1 MLIGVVVMM
10 VLVICTRMHAFPSL
24 IISAIL
30 IAVLSGNYLLVGTGN
45 EGGNLLSVAIS
56 TVTGGFGGT
65 MTSIGIVIGFGC
77 IMGIFLEK
85 SGAAKRMAITI
96 LKLVGVKRA
105 DVVLGLTGFVVSI
118 PVFCDSGFVILSS
131 LAKEFSRLTKKS
143 MVGLGGILG
152 MGLYITHFMVPP
164 TPGPLAVVST
174 FQNEGINIDLGMFI
188 IAGLLFSIPLF
199 IFSVFLFRWFG
210 NKYPQFVVPY
220 EIDRSKYT
228 EAQLKVLDKIDAK
241 IKAGKELENED
252 FTELLSTEKLPS
264 AGLSFTILLLPVFLI
279 LANTLVSQ
287 TAFKA
292 TIVGE
297 IITFLGN
304 PVIALFIS
312 LCLGAFLLA
321 KDLDNKTVVGMM
333 NDALR
338 DAGPIV
344 MITAGGGALGAVVK
358 ATGAAGMMANGIV
371 AIGIPGILVP
381 LLIGTIMRFP
391 QGSGTTAMITGSAII
406 APMLVTLGIN
416 PYLAGL
422 AVCLTAMCPSF
433 LNDSYFH
440 VVTSFSGMDI
450 KTSLKNQLED
460 LDHRFHPGSRFR
472 FRHHLHPE
480 PLHPLIQLFAA
491 CSVPWLLCRM
501 ECVVTSKQTGPNP
514 GTAMVQAGSGLFV
527 LILGNTAQFPPSGL
541 STAPAAAAR
550 HLRCQNAR

>member
-1 MLIGVVVMM
+1 MREGVARDGHRLYPAMPYTAYAKM
-10 VLVICTRMHAFPSL
+10 SDKDLEDLYH
-24 IISAIL
+24 
-30 IAVLSGNYLLVGTGN
+30 YL
-45 EGGNLLSVAIS
+45 
-56 TVTGGFGGT
+56 
-65 MTSIGIVIGFGC
+65 M
-77 IMGIFLEK
+77 
-85 SGAAKRMAITI
+85 
-96 LKLVGVKRA
+96 
-105 DVVLGLTGFVVSI
+105 
-118 PVFCDSGFVILSS
+118 
-131 LAKEFSRLTKKS
+131 KE
-143 MVGLGGILG
+143 VQ
-152 MGLYITHFMVPP
+152 
-164 TPGPLAVVST
+164 PLAIANKESDIPWPLNMRWPLKGKVISE
-174 FQNEGINIDLGMFI
+174 FGPKDNGLKNEGINIDLGMFI

-406 APMLVTLGIN
+406 APMLVTLSIN
-416 PYLAGL
+416 PSLAGL

-450 KTSLKNQLED
+450 KTSLKTWTI
-460 LDHRFHPGSRFR
+460 GSILVPIFGSVIICI
-472 FRHHLHPE
+472 LS
-480 PLHPLIQLFAA
+480 LF
-491 CSVPWLLCRM
+491 
-501 ECVVTSKQTGPNP
+501 
-514 GTAMVQAGSGLFV
+514 
-527 LILGNTAQFPPSGL
+527 I
-541 STAPAAAAR
+541 
-550 HLRCQNAR
+550 H

>member
-1 MLIGVVVMM
+1 MNPVIAMLIGVVVMM

-164 TPGPLAVVST
+164 TPAPPPLPRPPPPHGPPTPLPTPPTPRPPLPRPPGPLAVVST

-188 IAGLLFSIPLF
+188 IAGLLLSIPLF

-422 AVCLTAMCPSF
+422 AVCLTSMCPSF

-450 KTSLKNQLED
+450 KTSLKTWTI
-460 LDHRFHPGSRFR
+460 GSILVPIFGSVIICI
-472 FRHHLHPE
+472 LS
-480 PLHPLIQLFAA
+480 LF
-491 CSVPWLLCRM
+491 
-501 ECVVTSKQTGPNP
+501 
-514 GTAMVQAGSGLFV
+514 
-527 LILGNTAQFPPSGL
+527 I
-541 STAPAAAAR
+541 
-550 HLRCQNAR
+550 H

>member
-1 MLIGVVVMM
+1 MKPEVMTMLNINP
-10 VLVICTRMHAFPSL
+10 L
-24 IISAIL
+24 
-30 IAVLSGNYLLVGTGN
+30 LLVGGVIGAVTA
-45 EGGNLLSVAIS
+45 LLIFAYASVKDKKTAMGFERTMADGEILRRLFAYAKPYWAKFLLVLFLMLFSIAYDIISPLIVGAIEELVAADFALSRLFASVAVYAGILVFSMAS
-56 TVTGGFGGT
+56 TYFQ
-65 MTSIGIVIGFGC
+65 
-77 IMGIFLEK
+77 
-85 SGAAKRMAITI
+85 A
-96 LKLVGVKRA
+96 
-105 DVVLGLTGFVVSI
+105 
-118 PVFCDSGFVILSS
+118 VILQ
-131 LAKEFSRLTKKS
+131 R
-143 MVGLGGILG
+143 VG
-152 MGLYITHFMVPP
+152 
-164 TPGPLAVVST
+164 
-174 FQNEGINIDLGMFI
+174 QRI
-188 IAGLLFSIPLF
+188 ISDLLFSIPLF

-210 NKYPQFVVPY
+210 NKYPQFIVPY

-450 KTSLKNQLED
+450 KTSLKTWTI
-460 LDHRFHPGSRFR
+460 GSILVPIFGSVIICI
-472 FRHHLHPE
+472 LS
-480 PLHPLIQLFAA
+480 LF
-491 CSVPWLLCRM
+491 
-501 ECVVTSKQTGPNP
+501 
-514 GTAMVQAGSGLFV
+514 
-527 LILGNTAQFPPSGL
+527 I
-541 STAPAAAAR
+541 
-550 HLRCQNAR
+550 H

>member
-1 MLIGVVVMM
+1 MNPVIAMLIGVVVMM

-188 IAGLLFSIPLF
+188 IAGLLLSIPLF

-292 TIVGE
+292 TLVGE

-333 NDALR
+333 ND

-422 AVCLTAMCPSF
+422 AVCLTSMCPSF

-450 KTSLKNQLED
+450 KTSLKTWTI
-460 LDHRFHPGSRFR
+460 GSILVPVFGSVIICI
-472 FRHHLHPE
+472 LS
-480 PLHPLIQLFAA
+480 LF
-491 CSVPWLLCRM
+491 
-501 ECVVTSKQTGPNP
+501 
-514 GTAMVQAGSGLFV
+514 
-527 LILGNTAQFPPSGL
+527 I
-541 STAPAAAAR
+541 
-550 HLRCQNAR
+550 H

>member
-333 NDALR
+333 
-338 DAGPIV
+338 
-344 MITAGGGALGAVVK
+344 
-358 ATGAAGMMANGIV
+358 ANGIV

-450 KTSLKNQLED
+450 KTSLKTWTI
-460 LDHRFHPGSRFR
+460 GSILVPVFGSVIICI
-472 FRHHLHPE
+472 LS
-480 PLHPLIQLFAA
+480 LF
-491 CSVPWLLCRM
+491 
-501 ECVVTSKQTGPNP
+501 
-514 GTAMVQAGSGLFV
+514 
-527 LILGNTAQFPPSGL
+527 I
-541 STAPAAAAR
+541 
-550 HLRCQNAR
+550 H

>member
-1 MLIGVVVMM
+1 MNPVLAMLIGVIIMM
-10 VLVICTRMHAFPSL
+10 VLIICTRMHAFPSL

-30 IAVLSGNYLLVGTGN
+30 IAVLSGNYLLAGTGN
-45 EGGNLLSVAIS
+45 DDKPLLTTAIN
-56 TVTGGFGGT
+56 TVTSGFGGT
-65 MTSIGIVIGFGC
+65 MASIGIVIGFGC

-85 SGAAKRMAITI
+85 SGAAKRMALTI
-96 LKLVGVKRA
+96 LRMVGVKRA

-174 FQNEGINIDLGMFI
+174 FQNEGIVIDLGMFI
-188 IAGLLFSIPLF
+188 IAGLLLSIPLF

-210 NKYPQFVVPY
+210 NKYPNFVVPY

-228 EAQLKVLDKIDAK
+228 SAQLQVLDAIDAK
-241 IKAGKELENED
+241 LKAGKELENAD
-252 FTELLSTEKLPS
+252 FEKLLTTEKLPG
-264 AGLSFTILLLPVFLI
+264 AGISFLILLLPVVLI
-279 LANTLVSQ
+279 LCNTLVSQ
-287 TAFKA
+287 IPSLSGAF
-292 TIVGE
+292 IGQL
-297 IITFLGN
+297 ITFLGN

-312 LCLGAFLLA
+312 LCLGAFILA
-321 KDLDNKTVVGMM
+321 RELDNKTVIDMM
-333 NDALR
+333 NAALK

-344 MITAGGGALGAVVK
+344 MITAAGGALGAVVK
-358 ATGAAGMMANGIV
+358 ATGAAGMMADGIV

-406 APMLVTLGIN
+406 APMIATLGIN

-440 VVTSFSGMDI
+440 VVTNFSGMDI
-450 KTSLKNQLED
+450 KTSLKTWTI
-460 LDHRFHPGSRFR
+460 GSIAVPVFGS
-472 FRHHLHPE
+472 
-480 PLHPLIQLFAA
+480 LIICAFSLF
-491 CSVPWLLCRM
+491 
-501 ECVVTSKQTGPNP
+501 
-514 GTAMVQAGSGLFV
+514 
-527 LILGNTAQFPPSGL
+527 I
-541 STAPAAAAR
+541 
-550 HLRCQNAR
+550 H

>member
-1 MLIGVVVMM
+1 
-10 VLVICTRMHAFPSL
+10 
-24 IISAIL
+24 
-30 IAVLSGNYLLVGTGN
+30 
-45 EGGNLLSVAIS
+45 
-56 TVTGGFGGT
+56 
-65 MTSIGIVIGFGC
+65 
-77 IMGIFLEK
+77 
-85 SGAAKRMAITI
+85 
-96 LKLVGVKRA
+96 
-105 DVVLGLTGFVVSI
+105 
-118 PVFCDSGFVILSS
+118 
-131 LAKEFSRLTKKS
+131 
-143 MVGLGGILG
+143 
-152 MGLYITHFMVPP
+152 
-164 TPGPLAVVST
+164 
-174 FQNEGINIDLGMFI
+174 MFI

-321 KDLDNKTVVGMM
+321 KDLDNKTVVDMM

-416 PYLAGL
+416 PYLAW
-422 AVCLTAMCPSF
+422 
-433 LNDSYFH
+433 
-440 VVTSFSGMDI
+440 
-450 KTSLKNQLED
+450 
-460 LDHRFHPGSRFR
+460 PGSLPD
-472 FRHHLHPE
+472 LHVPVLPE
-480 PLHPLIQLFAA
+480 
-491 CSVPWLLCRM
+491 R
-501 ECVVTSKQTGPNP
+501 
-514 GTAMVQAGSGLFV
+514 
-527 LILGNTAQFPPSGL
+527 
-541 STAPAAAAR
+541 
-550 HLRCQNAR
+550 

>member
-333 NDALR
+333 NDADRKGWLFMENVKDFLKR
-338 DAGPIV
+338 KDIV
-344 MITAGGGALGAVVK
+344 ISPQRYLIEALGA
-358 ATGAAGMMANGIV
+358 MAQGLF
-371 AIGIPGILVP
+371 AS

-450 KTSLKNQLED
+450 KTSLKTWTI
-460 LDHRFHPGSRFR
+460 GSILVPVFGSVIICI
-472 FRHHLHPE
+472 LS
-480 PLHPLIQLFAA
+480 LF
-491 CSVPWLLCRM
+491 
-501 ECVVTSKQTGPNP
+501 
-514 GTAMVQAGSGLFV
+514 
-527 LILGNTAQFPPSGL
+527 I
-541 STAPAAAAR
+541 
-550 HLRCQNAR
+550 H